1 METVSFSVGE
11 RLSCVMPIHF
21 KSHNSVNSNSG
32 LDSQINLAHVKFPMY
47 AFDDSE

>member
-1 METVSFSVGE
+1 METVSFSVGK
-11 RLSCVMPIHF
+11 RLSCLMPMHS

-32 LDSQINLAHVKFPMY
+32 LDSQIILAHMKFPVY